1 MSFFAELK
9 RRRMFRAM
17 AAYFVGAWLLLQIA
31 NVTFPPLGLPDWMQ
45 RALIIAL
52 ALGIVPA
59 FVLAWIYDLTAH
71 GVVRTD
77 TAASDDAATK
87 LSLQQVDA
95 GNVDAPAP
103 AARALEIYLARDGD
117 GTTADTRTVEPSPV
131 AAAAVSSD
139 TSVAILPFADL
150 SPAKDQDWFCD
161 GLAEEIIDALCCVRH
176 LRVASRTASFRF
188 RDGSVDPRE
197 IGKQLRVGAILEGS
211 VRKSGERVRITV
223 QLIDAVSGFHLWSES
238 YDRRLEDVFAI
249 QTEIARK
256 VSAALRVSLTGD
268 VAARLERYAPRN
280 VHAHEFYLR
289 GRQLVGKIS
298 VQEWRKAPA
307 LFRHAIELDPEYAQ
321 AHAGLADVLAQLLL
335 WRFVR
340 AEEVLPEATRAAH
353 RALELAPDLAE
364 AHVALGHVRS
374 LTGDNEGATRSFERA
389 LELNP
394 ELFEANYYFARHC
407 LAHGDYARAVELFRS
422 AFAVRPDDY
431 TVPALAVA
439 VLDRAGDHA
448 GAEATAREALEGLK
462 HQVDLDPDDPR
473 ANYLLAGMFARLGQ
487 REAGIP
493 YVEAALRARPD
504 DYATL
509 YNAACY
515 YSLAGD
521 VEHAIGLL
529 ERACESGGGSR
540 DWFEHDSDLDPLRAN
555 PRFQRLLA
563 ALDESAKKAP

>member
-1 MSFFAELK
+1 MSFIAELK

-52 ALGIVPA
+52 AVGIVPA
-59 FVLAWIYDLTAH
+59 FVLAWIYDLTAY

-77 TAASDDAATK
+77 NAASEDTTATLSVGK
-87 LSLQQVDA
+87 LVA
-95 GNVDAPAP
+95 GNGDAPAI
-103 AARALEIYLARDGD
+103 AAHDPEIDLARDGD
-117 GTTADTRTVEPSPV
+117 GTKVDVRKVEPSPATV
-131 AAAAVSSD
+131 APPD

-176 LRVASRTASFRF
+176 LRVASRTASFRY

-197 IGKQLRVGAILEGS
+197 IGRLLRVGAILEGS
-211 VRKSGERVRITV
+211 VRKSGERARITV
-223 QLIDAVSGFHLWSES
+223 QLVDAVSGFHLWSES

-307 LFRHAIELDPEYAQ
+307 LFRRAIELDPEYAQ

-340 AEEVLPEATRAAH
+340 AEEVMPEATRAAH

-394 ELFEANYYFARHC
+394 ELFEAHYYFARHC

-439 VLDRAGDHA
+439 VLDRVGDHA
-448 GAEATAREALEGLK
+448 GAEALARVALEGLK
-462 HQVDLDPDDPR
+462 HQVDLDPDEPR
-473 ANYLLAGMFARLGQ
+473 ANYMLAGMFARLGK

-521 VEHAIGLL
+521 VERAMGLL

-540 DWFEHDSDLDPLRAN
+540 DWFEHDSDLDPLRSN
-555 PRFQRLLA
+555 PRFQQLLA
-563 ALDESAKKAP
+563 RLDDGANKTS